1 MVFDYLLR
9 VMVGEEELRCRME
22 LLVAQWLDSV
32 VAPAAS
38 DGWSWSQPPSAVS
51 DQTTT
56 QTYGSLGE
64 EWEEK
69 VMHKISS
76 SPGRVNDN
84 ESRLASVDTVSGANQ
99 KWCNLL
105 S

>member
-38 DGWSWSQPPSAVS
+38 DG
-51 DQTTT
+51 
-56 QTYGSLGE
+56 
-64 EWEEK
+64 
-69 VMHKISS
+69 
-76 SPGRVNDN
+76 
-84 ESRLASVDTVSGANQ
+84 
-99 KWCNLL
+99 
-105 S
+105 